1 MTEPKIDL
9 KLDERAVRIN
19 SEHAAI
25 VKASLDAK
33 AANHEIV
40 KRAISLGHMLKDV
53 QDGLDHGQWLTWLK
67 TKCPEIKERTAQ
79 RYMKLAEN
87 ENKLRDKI
95 NSDTMSDFGDKD
107 IPSDFTLT
115 SAFKLIEK
123 GSGGGD
129 KDTPSG
135 AYEKIEQRLIKKLKD
150 LDVPTAEASVSN
162 TVRAL
167 NAELMA
173 LKAAELDKTTK
184 KAA

>member
-25 VKASLDAK
+25 VKASLEAK
-33 AANHEIV
+33 TANHEIV

-53 QDGLDHGQWLTWLK
+53 QDSLDHGQWLTWLK

-107 IPSDFTLT
+107 IPSDFTLA

-123 GSGGGD
+123 GSGGGG
-129 KDTPSG
+129 DTPSG
-135 AYEKIEQRLIKKLKD
+135 AYEKVEQRLIKKLKE
-150 LDVPTAEASVSN
+150 LDVDTAEAAVTK
-162 TVRAL
+162 TVEAL
-167 NAELMA
+167 NDGLRA
-173 LKAAELDKTTK
+173 LKAAEFEKTKK